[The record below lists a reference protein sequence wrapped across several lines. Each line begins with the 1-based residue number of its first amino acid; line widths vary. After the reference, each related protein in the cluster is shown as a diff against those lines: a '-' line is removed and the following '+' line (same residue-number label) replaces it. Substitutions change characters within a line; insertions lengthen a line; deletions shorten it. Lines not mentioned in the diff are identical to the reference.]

1 MLSTKRRLIILLIL
15 IISGGISV
23 SSIVLARVL
32 NLGTNVQSPLYFSRI
47 TASKFL
53 YNNGTE
59 IMDLTFDSVPLDA
72 THYQANITY
81 GATRINYSVTS
92 DGRFIDNGRV
102 TNNYSI
108 FWVHIIKPGS
118 AGSEFAKNIGLN
130 FSIFDNVGVL
140 GPIDT
145 EYNLTITGSTVYW
158 PTEPGLLGAQ
168 ASLTFEVR
176 TLAGVLVATGV
187 MDRTCG
193 MLFQL
198 NIGSSSGLR
207 TLKLIETTYDISRNR
222 LSGLPVVITTII
234 IAPCLVFLYSHYR
247 KKEAMGLTIETTFL
261 VATGGLILLV
271 DFYID
276 IWMYAPLGF
285 AGNLLL
291 HSGVVAI
298 FAVFCLWKKYGLKW
312 VIPGILE
319 IAFVGV
325 MVLAT
330 GDSYVPH
337 LTAFMGLTVTWLILL
352 WISGVEHYRS
362 KSKLGK
368 LVSNIV

>member
-32 NLGTNVQSPLYFSRI
+32 NLGTNVQDPLYFSRL
-47 TASKFL
+47 TSSKFL

-59 IMDLTFDSVPLDA
+59 LMDFYFDSVPLNA

-81 GATRINYSVTS
+81 GWTAINYNVTS

-102 TNNYSI
+102 TSNYSI
-108 FWVHIIKPGS
+108 FWVHIIESGS
-118 AGSEFAKNIGLN
+118 AGSEFSKNIGRN
-130 FSIFDNVGVL
+130 FSIFDNIGILGVKN
-140 GPIDT
+140 T
-145 EYNLTITGSTVYW
+145 EYKLTITANTVYW
-158 PTEPGLLGAQ
+158 PVEPGLLGAQ

-176 TLAGVLVATGV
+176 NLAGVLVATGV
-187 MDRTCG
+187 MDVTCG

-198 NIGSSSGLR
+198 NIGASGGLR
-207 TLKLIETTYDISRNR
+207 TLKLIDTTYDISRNR
-222 LSGLPVVITTII
+222 LSGLPVVIATII
-234 IAPCLVFLYSHYR
+234 IAPCSVFLYSRYR
-247 KKEAMGLTIETTFL
+247 KKEKMGLTIETTFL

-291 HSGVVAI
+291 HAGVVAI

-312 VIPGILE
+312 ITPGILE

-325 MVLAT
+325 IVLAT
-330 GDSYVPH
+330 GDSYVPD

-352 WISGVEHYRS
+352 WISGVEHHQS
-362 KSKLGK
+362 QSKLGK